1 MPEAEVGNLP
11 RTPEWVGDDR
21 SQLMLAVLLWLVP
34 LVVVSSMVAHNPLQ
48 RTVTPVYQQACADW
62 WAGRS
67 MYTGSGGYHYPPQF
81 ALIFS
86 PFYWLPVPAGDIL
99 WRFCGWV
106 LLAAGV
112 WRFQRELFGVDNARA
127 FLYASLLTMPLCLAA
142 LQNGQANAIFAAFTL
157 NAAAC
162 MPRRQWWPA
171 AALIVLAI
179 GIKPLGV
186 VLLLLS
192 VVIYAPLRWRVVPAL
207 AALVL
212 LPFLFAPP
220 DYVIDQYHA
229 FLTNMQVLAALA
241 EHRFADIGGV
251 IRTFGWELPSRVST
265 LMRVAAGGLT
275 LGLWVMGARRLCE
288 TFRALWLLALTAGY
302 LMLFNPNNEPN
313 SYVIL
318 APALGIWAV
327 AALDSSRTRRLGW
340 LMASISLSMS
350 LLPNL
355 LRPAFGNYFALFWH
369 PMMTAVF
376 MGILIYWLLRAD
388 SQVVCMPGHQRGQ
401 AV

>member
-1 MPEAEVGNLP
+1 MP

-21 SQLMLAVLLWLVP
+21 SQMMLAVLLWLLP
-34 LVVVSSMVAHNPLQ
+34 LVVVSIMVAHNPLQ
-48 RTVTPVYQQACADW
+48 RTVTPVYQHACADW
-62 WAGRS
+62 WAGRG

-112 WRFQRELFGVDNARA
+112 WRFQRELFGADIARA

-142 LQNGQANAIFAAFTL
+142 LQNGQANAIFAALTL
-157 NAAAC
+157 HAAAC

-171 AALIVLAI
+171 AALMVLAI

-192 VVIYAPLRWRVVPAL
+192 VVVYAPLRWRVVPAL
-207 AALVL
+207 AALFL
-212 LPFLFAPP
+212 LPFLFAPA
-220 DYVIDQYHA
+220 DYVIAQYHA

-251 IRTFGWELPSRVST
+251 IRTFGWELPSGISN

-275 LGLWVMGARRLCE
+275 LGLWVMGARRLCG

-327 AALDSSRTRRLGW
+327 AALNSSRTRRLGW

-355 LRPAFGNYFALFWH
+355 LRPVFGNYFALFWH
-369 PMMTAVF
+369 PVMTAVF
-376 MGILIYWLLRAD
+376 IGILIYWLLCMD
-388 SQVVCMPGHQRGQ
+388 SQVVCVPANQ
-401 AV
+401 